1 MIWARVMPKRAV
13 AALVLFVA
21 AMAAAPL
28 VANDYVISVLILILM
43 SAYIG
48 QAWNIMMGFAGLL
61 SLGHALYIGLGAYAS
76 AALFVHYGIS
86 PWLGMP
92 VGIVLA
98 AAAGGVIGALSFR
111 FRVGGVY
118 FALLTIAFAEFTRI
132 LFDHFG
138 WIGSSS
144 GLFLPVAN
152 RTSNDLVT
160 LRGAPVMFYYVLLAA
175 MLALLALSRLLL
187 DRRIGYYWRA
197 IREDEAAAEAS
208 GIDVFRYKLAAVVMS
223 AGLTAIAGVF
233 LAFYNNNLYP
243 ETTFAMER
251 SIEAILPAIIGGLG
265 TLIGPILGAFV
276 LTALNQTLTEMT
288 AGWGVNGI
296 KQLLYGLILAV
307 VIVAQPGGL
316 WPFIAM
322 RLGLARETPRQ
333 S

>member
-1 MIWARVMPKRAV
+1 MNSRSL
-13 AALVLFVA
+13 AALALFVA
-21 AMAAAPL
+21 VMAAAPL
-28 VANDYVISVLILILM
+28 VANDYLISVLILILM

-98 AAAGGVIGALSFR
+98 ASAGALIGALSFR

-152 RTSNDLVT
+152 RASNDLAT
-160 LRGAPVMFYYVLLAA
+160 LRGAPVMFYYLLLAA
-175 MLALLALSRLLL
+175 TLALLAFSRFLLG
-187 DRRIGYYWRA
+187 RRIGYYWQA
-197 IREDEAAAEAS
+197 IREDEAAAAAS
-208 GIDVFRYKLAAVVMS
+208 GIEIFRYKLAAVVIS

-243 ETTFAMER
+243 ETIFAMER
-251 SIEAILPAIIGGLG
+251 SIEAILPVIIGGLG
-265 TLIGPILGAFV
+265 TLCGPILGAFV
-276 LTALNQTLTEMT
+276 LTALNQTLTETT
-288 AGWGVNGI
+288 AGWGINGI
-296 KQLLYGLILAV
+296 KQLLYGLILAI

-316 WPFIAM
+316 WPFIAA
-322 RLGLARETPRQ
+322 RLGLARDSGRKA
-333 S
+333 

>member
-1 MIWARVMPKRAV
+1 MMSGRSL
-13 AALVLFVA
+13 AALAFFIAL
-21 AMAAAPL
+21 MAAAPL
-28 VANDYVISVLILILM
+28 VANDYLISVLILILL

-61 SLGHALYIGLGAYAS
+61 SLGHALYIGLGAYIS
-76 AALFVHYGIS
+76 AALFVHYGTS

-92 VGIVLA
+92 VGIA
-98 AAAGGVIGALSFR
+98 AASAAGAAIGALSFR

-132 LFDHFG
+132 LFDHLAWF
-138 WIGSSS
+138 GSSS

-152 RTSNDLVT
+152 RTANDLVT
-160 LRGAPVMFYYVLLAA
+160 LRGAPIMFYYLLLAA
-175 MLALLALSRLLL
+175 TLALLALSRMLLNH
-187 DRRIGYYWRA
+187 RIGYYWQA

-208 GIDVFRYKLAAVVMS
+208 GIDLFRCKLAAVVMS

-265 TLIGPILGAFV
+265 TLCGPILGAFV
-276 LTALNQTLTEMT
+276 LIALNQSLTEMT
-288 AGWGVNGI
+288 ASWGINGI
-296 KQLLYGLILAV
+296 KQLLYGLILAIV
-307 VIVAQPGGL
+307 VIAQPRGL
-316 WPFIAM
+316 WPVIAE
-322 RLGLARETPRQ
+322 RLGLARKP
-333 S
+333 